1 MPPCNGEC
9 VTDALE
15 PPISIAYSAL
25 PLIALLCV
33 ANTPFLEFIGY
44 FLGQGCTGAGGG
56 WGVTVGWHCRL
67 GMSVSLCREHQDAD
81 LLWPSGSGVP
91 AAAALLH

>member
-1 MPPCNGEC
+1 MVNVSLMHWSHPSLLH
-9 VTDALE
+9 T
-15 PPISIAYSAL
+15 
-25 PLIALLCV
+25 LLCLSLLCSV
-33 ANTPFLEFIGY
+33 LQIHLFWNLLATSWGRAAR
-44 FLGQGCTGAGGG
+44 GRGGG
-56 WGVTVGWHCRL
+56 GVTVGWHCRL

>member
-1 MPPCNGEC
+1 MPPCNGER

-15 PPISIAYSAL
+15 SPISIPYSAL
-25 PLIALLCV
+25 PLIALPCV
-33 ANTPFLEFIGY
+33 ANTPFLVFIGY
-44 FLGQGCTGAGGG
+44 FLGQGCTGAGG
-56 WGVTVGWHCRL
+56 VGWHCRL